1 MLSTNSTSP
10 FLRFNSDESLPDWGE
25 DVVVSRR
32 RKRSQNKL
40 DATAVRQIRA
50 QGAAASNVNIEQLGK
65 KYGVSVSTIKAV
77 LNRKTWKEVE

>member
-10 FLRFNSDESLPDWGE
+10 FLSFSSGESSSGE
-25 DVVVSRR
+25 VATARR
-32 RKRSQNKL
+32 RKRPQNKL

-50 QGAAASNVNIEQLGK
+50 QGDATSNLNIEQLGK

-77 LNRKTWKEVE
+77 LNRKTWKEVK

>member
-10 FLRFNSDESLPDWGE
+10 FLSFTSGESLSGE
-25 DVVVSRR
+25 VVVGRR

-40 DATAVRQIRA
+40 DPTAVRQIRA
-50 QGAAASNVNIEQLGK
+50 QGAGTSNLNIEQLGK

-77 LNRKTWKEVE
+77 LNRKTWKKVK

>member
-10 FLRFNSDESLPDWGE
+10 FLSFSSGE
-25 DVVVSRR
+25 LLSGEAVVGRR

-50 QGAAASNVNIEQLGK
+50 QGAGTSNPNIEQLGK

-77 LNRKTWKEVE
+77 LNRKTWKEVK

>member
-10 FLRFNSDESLPDWGE
+10 FFRFSSDESLPDVSE
-25 DVVVSRR
+25 EVVVNRR
-32 RKRSQNKL
+32 RRRAQNKL
-40 DATAVRQIRA
+40 DAMAVRQIRA
-50 QGAAASNVNIEQLGK
+50 QGAGTSTVNVEQLGK

>member
-1 MLSTNSTSP
+1 MLSTNFTSP
-10 FLRFNSDESLPDWGE
+10 FLSFGSGE
-25 DVVVSRR
+25 LSSGEVVASRR

-50 QGAAASNVNIEQLGK
+50 QGAGTLSLNIEQLGK

-77 LNRKTWKEVE
+77 LNRKTWKEVK